1 MTGFASRA
9 VRSLVE
15 LHDAEL
21 RAFVATWKR
30 FKAASLPMP
39 EAHGDAD
46 YESAERLVTHV
57 QGAARGY
64 LTWIREVLGD
74 PITDLEVVRDPQVVV
89 PRLDAYL
96 EETLAA
102 WPRHL
107 AALVDAQLA
116 PATYRTRWGE
126 MFTVDQM
133 LEHAVVHPMRHR
145 IQLERLLAEK

>member
-1 MTGFASRA
+1 MTEFQSRA
-9 VRSLVE
+9 VRSLVQ

-21 RAFVATWKR
+21 RAFVETWKR
-30 FKAASLPMP
+30 FKTSGRPMP

-74 PITDLEVVRDPQVVV
+74 PITDLEIVRDPAIVV

-96 EETLAA
+96 AETLDA

-107 AALVDAQLA
+107 ARLVDAQLA
-116 PATYRTRWGE
+116 PAAYKSRWGE
-126 MFTVDQM
+126 MFTIDQM

-145 IQLERLLAEK
+145 IQLERLLT

>member
-1 MTGFASRA
+1 MTDFQSRA
-9 VRSLVE
+9 VRSLTQ

-21 RAFVATWKR
+21 RAFADTWKR
-30 FKAASLPMP
+30 FKASGTPMP

-64 LTWIREVLGD
+64 LTWIREVLGS
-74 PITDLEVVRDPQVVV
+74 PIDLPVIRDPAIVV
-89 PRLDAYL
+89 PNLDAYL
-96 EETLAA
+96 AETLEA
-102 WPRHL
+102 WTLHL
-107 AALVDAQLA
+107 CPLVDDQLA
-116 PATYRTRWGE
+116 PATYKSRWGE

-145 IQLERLLAEK
+145 IQLERLLT

>member
-1 MTGFASRA
+1 MIPFQSRA
-9 VRSLVE
+9 VRSMVE

-21 RAFVATWKR
+21 RKFVTTWKR
-30 FKAASLPMP
+30 FKESRVAMP
-39 EAHGDAD
+39 EAHGDPD

-64 LTWIREVLGD
+64 LTWIRDVLGD
-74 PITDLEVVRDPQVVV
+74 PITDLEVIRDPAIVV

-96 EETLAA
+96 EETLDA
-102 WPRHL
+102 WGRHL
-107 AALVDAQLA
+107 APLVDAQLA
-116 PATYRTRWGE
+116 PDQYKTRWGE

-145 IQLERLLAEK
+145 IQLERLLA

>member
-1 MTGFASRA
+1 MTDYQSRA
-9 VRSLVE
+9 VRSMVE

-21 RAFVATWKR
+21 RSFVATWKR
-30 FKAASLPMP
+30 FKASGKPMP
-39 EAHGDAD
+39 EAHGDPD

-74 PITDLEVVRDPQVVV
+74 PITDLEIVRDPAIVV
-89 PRLDAYL
+89 PRLDAYM

-107 AALVDAQLA
+107 ARLTDEQLA
-116 PATYRTRWGE
+116 PDQHKSRWGE

-133 LEHAVVHPMRHR
+133 LEHAVIHPMRHR
-145 IQLERLLAEK
+145 IQLERILT